1 MEIKIVKWSEELKDW
16 LISVCNNTDRSYLTD
31 RLPYPYAEKDA
42 DRWLA
47 MVKEHDGKDS
57 LFRAVVADG
66 KVVGNITV
74 EGKTGIYVKDAELG
88 YILDKRYCGK
98 GIATKAAELI
108 VKEAFATLDI
118 VKISSEV
125 FAPNIASKRVLEKNG
140 FALEGVLKDAAYKNG
155 VIYDLCRYGKLKN

>member
-1 MEIKIVKWSEELKDW
+1 
-16 LISVCNNTDRSYLTD
+16 
-31 RLPYPYAEKDA
+31 
-42 DRWLA
+42 

-98 GIATKAAELI
+98 GIATKATELI

>member
-1 MEIKIVKWSEELKDW
+1 MEIKIVKWSEDLKDW

-31 RLPYPYAEKDA
+31 RLPYPYTEKDA

-88 YILDKRYCGK
+88 YILDNRYCGK
-98 GIATKAAELI
+98 GIATKATELI

>member
-1 MEIKIVKWSEELKDW
+1 
-16 LISVCNNTDRSYLTD
+16 
-31 RLPYPYAEKDA
+31 
-42 DRWLA
+42 

-88 YILDKRYCGK
+88 YILDKRYCGN
-98 GIATKAAELI
+98 GIATKATELI

>member
-1 MEIKIVKWSEELKDW
+1 MEIKIVKWSEELKDG

-31 RLPYPYAEKDA
+31 RLPYPYTEKDA

-57 LFRAVVADG
+57 LFRAPCPG
-66 KVVGNITV
+66 C
-74 EGKTGIYVKDAELG
+74 
-88 YILDKRYCGK
+88 DKRFCGK